1 MIFEDTFLY
10 PEEIFVYMY
19 IFLKIIFSSMG
30 EGYRD
35 RDKVESWKIEIRVD
49 PARKSFL
56 TWNGTL
62 CEARDLFDAI

>member
-1 MIFEDTFLY
+1 
-10 PEEIFVYMY
+10 
-19 IFLKIIFSSMG
+19 MG

>member
-1 MIFEDTFLY
+1 MIFEDISLSM
-10 PEEIFVYMY
+10 EEIFVYMY
-19 IFLKIIFSSMG
+19 IFLKIIFSSVR
-30 EGYRD
+30 ESY